1 MQAFPCHKV
10 EAEEKKQYNWI
21 YQKQEEPD
29 MYQSDLLPL
38 REEIVA
44 TAQRAYREGFMA
56 ATSGNFSCLD
66 KTGQYMAITPS
77 GMEIGRA
84 HV

>member
-38 REEIVA
+38 REDIVA

-56 ATSGNFSCLD
+56 ADGVGLENSVSVVL
-66 KTGQYMAITPS
+66 IPIS
-77 GMEIGRA
+77 
-84 HV
+84 